1 MHHANLLIGTKDWAF
16 SQIPESEREEGTD
29 VVFHIYDRM
38 SVVHARSL
46 VYETGLRPVE
56 RSHRTFVISCD
67 SILHEAQNTL
77 LKLFEEPNNHT
88 VFYLIIPREDMLLPT
103 LRSRLNLLEQ
113 EIRISE
119 KKVFAQFLRSGYAE
133 RLALVSER
141 LGVEDEEWLA
151 EIIQGLT
158 EYAHTKKD
166 TALIRDVLML
176 ESYIYTNGSSK
187 KMLLEHIALTL

>member
-16 SQIPESEREEGTD
+16 SQIPESEREEGAD

-88 VFYLIIPREDMLLPT
+88 VFYLIIPREDLLLPT

-119 KKVFAQFLRSGYAE
+119 KKVFAQFLKSGYAE

-141 LGVEDEEWLA
+141 LGAEDGEWLA

-176 ESYIYTNGSSK
+176 ESYIYMNGSSK